1 MKNPIRGVIQV
12 TGEHDTGKTLFAL
25 SCGAEPKKIGFVDDD
40 IKGRATVEQIGAE
53 NFGFY
58 CDFVR
63 STAGMRELQ
72 THEYGLETI
81 ERLRQK
87 NLDVVV
93 WDTWTRFARTC
104 HPYVVRNAAK
114 FKEFWSPMG
123 EIKGAEQWI
132 AAFQYEA
139 QLIEKLLDAA
149 PLVLLVT
156 HLKPHRIGKA
166 KTGKEIPDSQKTL
179 EEKCNMRIWLRHN
192 PESPAPIGL
201 VLKRIAK
208 MQVDENGIHPVN
220 VLPRKV
226 NPCTWTRIIEYWNN
240 PIGDRQPTANE
251 VPNEY
256 ELSILDGTLTPDQK
270 LIFQAEQKAVEMEL
284 PLEEQ
289 IAIPAPKTVMQLVGM
304 LAKKG
309 ITPEKFQ
316 ELIGYDVFEAKE
328 KDVPQIWEK
337 LLEYAR

>member
-1 MKNPIRGVIQV
+1 MNNPIKGVIQV

-25 SCGAEPKKIGFVDDD
+25 SCGAEPKKIGFIDDD
-40 IKGRATVEQIGAE
+40 IKGRATVEQIGVDK
-53 NFGFY
+53 FGFY

-63 STAGMRELQ
+63 STIGLRELQ
-72 THEYGLETI
+72 IHEYGLETI
-81 ERLRQK
+81 ERMRQK
-87 NLDVVV
+87 DLDVVI

-104 HPYVVRNAAK
+104 HPYVVRNAPK

-149 PLVLLVT
+149 PLVILIT

-192 PESPAPIGL
+192 PSSPAPIGL

-208 MQVDENGIHPVN
+208 IEVDESGIHPIN
-220 VLPRKV
+220 VLPRKI
-226 NPCTWTRIIEYWNN
+226 NPCTWNRIVEYWNQ
-240 PIGDRQPTANE
+240 PIGDRAPLASE

-256 ELSILDGTLTPDQK
+256 ELSILDGTLTADQK

-284 PLEEQ
+284 PLEEVQ
-289 IAIPAPKTVMQLVGM
+289 SDPAPKTVMQLIGQ
-304 LAKKG
+304 LSKRG
-309 ITPEKFQ
+309 ISLEKFQ
-316 ELIGYDVFEAKE
+316 EVIGYDAFETKE
-328 KDVPQIWEK
+328 KDVADVWQK
-337 LLEYAR
+337 MQSL